1 MKDWFSHLDFYKT
14 RKCDLDLS
22 RGSVDRVQ
30 RTKLPNR
37 LNPRCFWRYFLKTPA
52 AIFESRSKNRLALD
66 PARHFT
72 ALLT

>member
-14 RKCDLDLS
+14 RKCDLDRS
-22 RGSVDRVQ
+22 RNSRRRVQ
-30 RTKLPNR
+30 RTKLLKCLIPQ
-37 LNPRCFWRYFLKTPA
+37 CFCRYFLKTPV
-52 AIFESRSKNRLALD
+52 AIFESRSKNRLAFD